1 MKECVSEHIQTL
13 CLDSPDF
20 ARLVMHPKKNMIHC
34 FRYIYRKAKAF
45 IEQDMKDNC
54 VELTAGLYGED
65 VPDEL
70 CYQWAEDYFRDLD
83 AEEDKEQ
90 EEKFVPRQFQSKTTS
105 KQQKADQK
113 KPDKKQEQKKQEVSA
128 DEGVAGQLMLDFV
141 AEVKA
146 G

>member
-1 MKECVSEHIQTL
+1 MRAMNNDEVTTASLRRVSADTERLTRRNMKECVSEHIQTL

-70 CYQWAEDYFRDLD
+70 CYQW
-83 AEEDKEQ
+83 
-90 EEKFVPRQFQSKTTS
+90 
-105 KQQKADQK
+105 DQK

>member
-1 MKECVSEHIQTL
+1 
-13 CLDSPDF
+13 
-20 ARLVMHPKKNMIHC
+20 MIHC

>member
-1 MKECVSEHIQTL
+1 MNSRNHAGKDIERISLPRSEIIFP
-13 CLDSPDF
+13 CLII
-20 ARLVMHPKKNMIHC
+20 A
-34 FRYIYRKAKAF
+34 
-45 IEQDMKDNC
+45 
-54 VELTAGLYGED
+54 
-65 VPDEL
+65 
-70 CYQWAEDYFRDLD
+70 QWAEDYFRDLD